1 MGWIRAHPYASLFA
15 LAGLALVV
23 FVALLFPR
31 LDSLTQGPTAMPTGS
46 LFPTSDA
53 ISNTPDT
60 SVTVETVLPRYDT
73 SGNVTG
79 SLPPSQTAPQQA
91 QDASD
96 SALSAFLSSLSAP
109 PSGSAP
115 DMSATDTLLQEITAF
130 IPRGVTVFG
139 GTRTKART
147 QEQEAL
153 FHYGNEAGLAI
164 LSFEDSN
171 TDMVERLKNWFENRK
186 SDPSK
191 ASVERIAND
200 MAAAGTALAA
210 LLDVPDVAREANQN
224 LAKSL
229 QAAALDLKAV
239 TAASGDS
246 ATFDAMK
253 TYNTSAEEFIRSY
266 LALADIFT
274 LHEVS
279 FSASDTGS
287 AFTFPAQSGL

>member
-15 LAGLALVV
+15 LAGLALVAV
-23 FVALLFPR
+23 VATLFPR
-31 LDSLTQGPTAMPTGS
+31 LDSLTQSSSTMPAGS
-46 LFPTSDA
+46 LFPP
-53 ISNTPDT
+53 SNSVPDTPDT
-60 SVTVETVLPRYDT
+60 SVTMETALPRYEA
-73 SGNVTG
+73 SGNMTG
-79 SLPPSQTAPQQA
+79 SLPPSQSAPQQV

-96 SALSAFLSSLSAP
+96 NALSAFLSSLSSPP
-109 PSGSAP
+109 PSSAP
-115 DMSATDTLLQEITAF
+115 DTSAGDTLLQEITAF

-147 QEQEAL
+147 PEQEAL
-153 FHYGNEAGLAI
+153 FRYGNEAGLAL

-171 TDMVERLKNWFENRK
+171 TDMTDRLKNWFDNRK
-186 SDPSK
+186 SDSSR
-191 ASVERIAND
+191 ASVGRIAND

-210 LLDVPDVAREANQN
+210 LADVPDVAREANQD

-229 QAAALDLKAV
+229 QAAALNLNAV
-239 TAASGDS
+239 TTAGSDS
-246 ATFDAMK
+246 ATLDAMK
-253 TYNTSAEEFIRSY
+253 TYNASAEEFTRSY

-279 FSASDTGS
+279 FSASDAGS